1 MSGDD
6 GGSHKRASLPPCL
19 WPQGPQLPPI
29 SSPYSRILANHPGNQ
44 QMWSQNLRT
53 TNLERPSHSRSLS
66 QPLPFGLDSL
76 YHAVANEQRGES
88 SYSLLQPSPLAPPAS
103 CYGMGAGFHEAHRR
117 TGSEVPFQPSGA
129 LDMPVQVV
137 ERDPI
142 CAGNGDNNNTE
153 MTGEEKSEMV
163 NMDEDVFSTY
173 LNLDYTDASNI
184 QEALD
189 SQDKVNGVDRFK
201 TDETTR
207 ADDESWSAFE
217 RAAGVSSL
225 PDMSEGVRRVAPGDV
240 SQTNIHLRS
249 VSDHSFME
257 NIDLAND
264 FLEIPPYSGTLP
276 GQLLSQMCSS
286 ESTSN
291 GVSLMIGDVGFT
303 ADDQNKI
310 TANKKLTEI
319 ALSDPRR
326 AKRILSNRRSAA
338 RSKERKLRYVAEL
351 EHRSM
356 TLQNEANMLAAQ
368 LAQLEHES
376 SAMTTQNNEL
386 KLRLQGLEQR
396 AHLQEALKAA
406 LTEEVQRLKVA
417 NVASY
422 SKIHQCEMLQLFG
435 KQEMQPQKQQTE
447 SNNEVGTPAEHESK
461 Q

>member
-6 GGSHKRASLPPCL
+6 GGSHKRASLPPCP
-19 WPQGPQLPPI
+19 WPQAPQLPPI

-44 QMWSQNLRT
+44 QMWSQNMRT

-88 SYSLLQPSPLAPPAS
+88 LYSLLQPSPLAPPSAS
-103 CYGMGAGFHEAHRR
+103 CFGIGAGFHEAHRR

-142 CAGNGDNNNTE
+142 FAGNGDNNNTE
-153 MTGEEKSEMV
+153 MTGDEKSEMV

-173 LNLDYTDASNI
+173 LDLDYIDASNTSGAAGKCV

-201 TDETTR
+201 TDETTS
-207 ADDESWSAFE
+207 ADDESWSAFK

-225 PDMSEGVRRVAPGDV
+225 PDMSEGVRRVAAGDV
-240 SQTNIHLRS
+240 SQMNIHLRS

-257 NIDLAND
+257 NTDLAND
-264 FLEIPPYSGTLP
+264 FLEIPPYQGTLP

-286 ESTSN
+286 ESNSN

-310 TANKKLTEI
+310 TANQKLTEI

-368 LAQLEHES
+368 LAQLERES

-386 KLRLQGLEQR
+386 KLRLQGLEER
-396 AHLQEALKAA
+396 AHLQE
-406 LTEEVQRLKVA
+406 
-417 NVASY
+417 
-422 SKIHQCEMLQLFG
+422 
-435 KQEMQPQKQQTE
+435 
-447 SNNEVGTPAEHESK
+447 
-461 Q
+461 